1 MVKSCYVNGTLGLLM
16 ILYMVQTASHQS
28 RDNLTALSVGIQ
40 GAKEITSSSLVL
52 IVSPVMGQVA

>member
-1 MVKSCYVNGTLGLLM
+1 MVKSCYVNRTLGLLM
-16 ILYMVQTASHQS
+16 ILYMVQIASHQS